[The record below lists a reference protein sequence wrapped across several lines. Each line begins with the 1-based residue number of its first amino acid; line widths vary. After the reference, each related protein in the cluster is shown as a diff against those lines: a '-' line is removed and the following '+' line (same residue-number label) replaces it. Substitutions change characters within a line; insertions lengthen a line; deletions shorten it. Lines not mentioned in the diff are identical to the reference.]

1 MKNNNGLTF
10 IITTGVIILVI
21 FVAVA
26 VYNIIPKNSE
36 SNSYYVKV
44 NEEMSAKIE
53 GMEIKNNKLIITTL
67 GDTLEYCIKSTKSTP
82 NDNAI
87 CWKKISDNTASIS
100 VYKNKKYYVW
110 IKDSKGLISSP
121 MSINTKDN

>member
-21 FVAVA
+21 FVAIA

-53 GMEIKNNKLIITTL
+53 GMGIKNNKLIITTL
-67 GDTLEYCIKSTKSTP
+67 GDTLEYCVKSTKSTP
-82 NDNAI
+82 NDNSI

-100 VYKNKKYYVW
+100 VYKNKKYYIW
-110 IKDSKGLISSP
+110 IKDSKGLIGSP

>member
-21 FVAVA
+21 FVAIA

-67 GDTLEYCIKSTKSTP
+67 GDVLEYCVKSTKSTP
-82 NDNAI
+82 NDNSI

-100 VYKNKKYYVW
+100 VYKNKKYYIW

>member
-21 FVAVA
+21 FVAIA

-67 GDTLEYCIKSTKSTP
+67 GDALEYCVKSTKSTP
-82 NDNAI
+82 NDNSI

-100 VYKNKKYYVW
+100 VYKNKKYYIW

>member
-21 FVAVA
+21 FVAIA

-67 GDTLEYCIKSTKSTP
+67 GDTLEYCVKSTKSTP
-82 NDNAI
+82 NDNSI

-100 VYKNKKYYVW
+100 VYKNKKYYIW